1 MACHYFSMPAKS
13 LVAAQMH
20 KMVFRHVSLLCT
32 LGAVAA
38 AAVLRMF
45 RSKLV
50 ILTRTGPHEST
61 GLTCPTRERLRDFT
75 KDVSRSLTCPHVS
88 TGPTCPTRDPLRSL
102 FRSRANCVTRTLLCI
117 PCGREPEKARS
128 EDALTN
134 GQK

>member
-1 MACHYFSMPAKS
+1 MACHYFSVPAKS
-13 LVAAQMH
+13 LVAAQTH

-45 RSKLV
+45 RS
-50 ILTRTGPHEST
+50 
-61 GLTCPTRERLRDFT
+61 
-75 KDVSRSLTCPHVS
+75 
-88 TGPTCPTRDPLRSL
+88 
-102 FRSRANCVTRTLLCI
+102 RANCVTRTLLCI
-117 PCGREPEKARS
+117 PFGREPEKARS

>member
-1 MACHYFSMPAKS
+1 MACHYFSVLAKS

-38 AAVLRMF
+38 AAVLLRM
-45 RSKLV
+45 
-50 ILTRTGPHEST
+50 
-61 GLTCPTRERLRDFT
+61 
-75 KDVSRSLTCPHVS
+75 
-88 TGPTCPTRDPLRSL
+88 

-117 PCGREPEKARS
+117 PCGREPEKATS